1 MNAVASDAPSGTSV
15 TVPRAT
21 TKVTVEPV
29 DVHAALEQWGR
40 WVRDALSGIGWPA
53 ETLLARVIEYGA
65 LGAAQRHCG
74 SLLIIGSMIEYDEMI
89 AWTEA
94 AIMRLAIE
102 ERNVVARVYL
112 YWEAPEVSA
121 KRLGI
126 SRGTF
131 DSRLSRAKRSIRDY
145 LEGRRAAAVALQE
158 NRA

>member
-1 MNAVASDAPSGTSV
+1 M
-15 TVPRAT
+15 
-21 TKVTVEPV
+21 TVESV

-40 WVRDALSGIGWPA
+40 WVLDGLAGMGWPP

-74 SLLIIGSMIEYDEMI
+74 SLLLIGSMIEYDEMI

-94 AIMRLAIE
+94 GVMRLALE
-102 ERNVVARVYL
+102 ERNVIARVYL
-112 YWEAPEVSA
+112 HWEPPEVSA
-121 KRLGI
+121 KRLGL
-126 SRGTF
+126 SQGTF
-131 DSRLSRAKRSIRDY
+131 DSRLSRARRSVRDY